1 MKRSKHQIT
10 VLFLLLAMMTGCNIF
25 GSAEPEQPANT
36 GGGEIALPTPS
47 PTDTPTPQATTTS
60 NQDSIED
67 SGASQP
73 SDSTET
79 EGSPEIGEITFAL
92 GATADYE
99 PIEPN
104 LFFTTGITE
113 VHAIF
118 DYSGMSPDYT
128 WERVWTLNDNE
139 VARIAEA
146 WAGPEAGVFDDYI
159 NNSGRPLPAG
169 DWLLEIYVEGELRSV
184 GVFIIED
191 EE

>member
-1 MKRSKHQIT
+1 MPCQHR
-10 VLFLLLAMMTGCNIF
+10 
-25 GSAEPEQPANT
+25 
-36 GGGEIALPTPS
+36 LP
-47 PTDTPTPQATTTS
+47 PTPQATTTS
-60 NQDSIED
+60 NQDSAEA

-79 EGSPEIGEITFAL
+79 EGSPDIGDITFAL
-92 GATADYE
+92 GATANYE

-118 DYSGMSPDYT
+118 DYSGMSSDYT

-146 WAGPEAGVFDDYI
+146 WTGPEVGVFDYYI

-191 EE
+191 AE